1 MQSYINRFLWLV
13 LALGAGVSVQ
23 AVSTPNSRSTA
34 AQTPVIGNPAYKSDP
49 LRNPM
54 HDAQDM
60 GDKLLGLGF
69 VAIERSN
76 LGIQQLGSTLRE
88 FRAKLAPA
96 GVALV
101 YYAGHGLQIKPV
113 VVAQANAGGAAEVA
127 PRAALERTAAAT
139 AQRAALERLA
149 GQIIKDCPDCP
160 ELVVIPSGSFTMGS
174 SAAEQ
179 ALANA
184 GGVPETFTSRE
195 SPQHTAN
202 IRSFAAGRYAISK
215 GEFAAFV
222 RAKGYQ
228 TQAEQEDGCFAWTG
242 QEWKKDKAYNWRN
255 VGFAQ
260 ADNHPVVC
268 VSWNDAQAYAQ
279 WISHVSGK
287 TFRLL
292 SESEREYVARAGTQT
307 AFWWGDS
314 ITTSQANYDGTAT
327 SYNGSPKGE
336 YRQATVPV
344 SSFAPNPF
352 GLYNVHGNAWEWV
365 EDCFHETYS
374 GAPTDGSAW
383 TTGCSDNARMLR
395 GGSGDYDPSGLRSAI
410 RGRFTPDIRNDDF
423 GFRLAR
429 TLFTP

>member
-1 MQSYINRFLWLV
+1 MQSYINRFLWLM
-13 LALGAGVSVQ
+13 LALGVGVSVQ

-34 AQTPVIGNPAYKSDP
+34 AQAPVIGNPAYKSDP

-54 HDAQDM
+54 HGALDM
-60 GDKLLGLGF
+60 GDTLLGPGPVL
-69 VAIERSN
+69 IERSN
-76 LGIQQLGSTLRE
+76 LGIQQIGSTLRE
-88 FRAKLAPA
+88 FRAKLVPA

-113 VVAQANAGGAAEVA
+113 VVAQGSAGGAAEVA
-127 PRAALERTAAAT
+127 QRAALGRAGAEAT
-139 AQRAALERLA
+139 QRAALERLA
-149 GQIIKDCPDCP
+149 GQIIKDCADCP
-160 ELVVIPSGSFTMGS
+160 ELVVIPPGSFTMGS

-184 GGVPETFTSRE
+184 GGTPASFTSRE
-195 SPQHTAN
+195 SPQHTVN

-228 TQAEQEDGCFAWTG
+228 TQAEQEDGCFAWNG
-242 QEWKKDKAYNWRN
+242 KEWKRDKAYNWRN

-279 WISHVSGK
+279 WISQVSGK

-352 GLYNVHGNAWEWV
+352 GLHNVHGNAWEWV
-365 EDCFHETYS
+365 EDCFHDSYS

-383 TTGCSDNARMLR
+383 TTGCSNNARVLR
-395 GGSGDYDPSGLRSAI
+395 GGSGDYDPAGLRSAI
-410 RGRFTPDIRNDDF
+410 RGGFSPDIRNDDF

-429 TLFTP
+429 TLFAP